1 MQKKLSVLVATCALV
16 GLSACSVLPKPTDES
31 KNWSAEKLYAE
42 AREEM
47 AGGHYEAAIPLFQRL
62 ETNFPFGVYAT
73 QAQMEI
79 AYAHYKAQDQAE
91 ALAAVERF
99 IKLHPNHAQ
108 VDYMY
113 YLRGLINFNDQLGFF
128 SFIYEQDPTERDPRA
143 TREAFAAFKALVDK
157 FPNSKYAPDSIER
170 MSYLINAMAQYEVH
184 VANYYYRRGAYLAAL
199 NRAQEAVANYT
210 DAPAREEALFIMMR
224 SYDKLGMP
232 LLRDDTQRV
241 FLLNYPDSY
250 FLNPDARGDAAW
262 WKFWASNDK
271 RPRPN
276 ASADAPWWKFW
287 AKSGPRPSPKD
298 AVE

>member
-1 MQKKLSVLVATCALV
+1 MQKKLSVLVAACAFV
-16 GLSACSVLPKPTDES
+16 GLSACSMLPQQGDET

-47 AGGHYEAAIPLFQRL
+47 SGGHYEAAIKLFERL
-62 ETNFPFGVYAT
+62 ESNYPFGTYAA

-79 AYAHYKAQDQAE
+79 AYAHYKSQNQAE

-99 IKLHPNHAQ
+99 IKLHPNHPQ

-113 YLRGLINFNDQLGFF
+113 YLRGLVNFNDQIGFL

-157 FPNSKYAPDSIER
+157 FPNSKYTPDAIAR
-170 MSYLINAMAQYEVH
+170 MNYLINAMAQYEVH

-199 NRAQEAVANYT
+199 NRAQAAVQEYSES
-210 DAPAREEALFIMMR
+210 PAREEALFIMMR

-232 LLRDDTQRV
+232 VLRDDTQRV
-241 FLLNYPDSY
+241 FTLNYPNSR
-250 FLNPDARGDAAW
+250 FLNPNAAGE
-262 WKFWASNDK
+262 
-271 RPRPN
+271 
-276 ASADAPWWKFW
+276 APWWKFW
-287 AKSGPRPSPKD
+287 SKAGPKPAPKD
-298 AVE
+298 AL